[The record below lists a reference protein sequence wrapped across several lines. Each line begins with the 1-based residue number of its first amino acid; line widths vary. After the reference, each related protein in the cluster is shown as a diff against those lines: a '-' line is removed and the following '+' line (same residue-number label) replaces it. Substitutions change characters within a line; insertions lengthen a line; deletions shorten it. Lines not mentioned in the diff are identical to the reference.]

1 MGGVT
6 VTSAKYVIGDQTI
19 DVSEQVTDSQ
29 SRNYGEI
36 VMIVSKLDADLRKNN
51 QIAIPADSDTLK
63 LTPPKLTVEYLDDRG
78 LWHTKSATLSET
90 LDIGERSAFGK
101 FVQKPGDVLWG
112 IGITAAKAQF
122 LFIVVFV
129 WVLVVLGTYRQWQF
143 IEGAMQTSGIARKT
157 TPYTDTNYGLVGQWV
172 VWGISKLYDA
182 FYYPS
187 IWFSFGYNLPD
198 GWPVKV
204 LMSIGS
210 AVAPISGFIVQIMI
224 WFTAVVPIQ
233 QLKSPSPGSAA
244 TGDALSGAASLV
256 GNAAAA
262 LGSRVPSGLGS
273 LAAAALRR

>member
-6 VTSAKYVIGDQTI
+6 VTSAKYAIGDQTI

-36 VMIVSKLDADLRKNN
+36 VMIVSKLDGDLRKNN

-63 LTPPKLTVEYLDDRG
+63 LTPPKLTVEYLDERG

-122 LFIVVFV
+122 LFIVVFA

-143 IEGAMQTSGIARKT
+143 IEKAMQSGAIART
-157 TPYTDTNYGLVGQWV
+157 TAYTDINYGLVGQWV

-187 IWFSFGYNLPD
+187 IWLSFGYDLPD

-233 QLKSPSPGSAA
+233 ELKTRVPVTIASTA
-244 TGDALSGAASLV
+244 GDAVNGVADA
-256 GNAAAA
+256 AAAA
-262 LGSRVPSGLGS
+262 LGSRVPNFGS
-273 LAAAALRR
+273 LAAAVRR

>member
-122 LFIVVFV
+122 LFIVVLG
-129 WVLVVLGTYRQWQF
+129 WTLVVLWTYRQWQF
-143 IEGAMQTSGIARKT
+143 IEGAMQPRAIART
-157 TPYTDTNYGLVGQWV
+157 NAYTEKNYGLVGQWV
-172 VWGISKLYDA
+172 VLGISKLYDL

-187 IWFSFGYNLPD
+187 VWLGIIFRNPPE
-198 GWPVKV
+198 GWLVKV

-233 QLKSPSPGSAA
+233 QLKVSGPPPSVDAA
-244 TGDALSGAASLV
+244 GAAASLV

-262 LGSRVPSGLGS
+262 LGSKVPSGLAS
-273 LAAAALRR
+273 LAAKAVA